1 MNQDNILKKI
11 AKDSGVSLNKTKIAL
26 TALSGGINACLKQ
39 GLFTLE
45 IPPGAPDT
53 RKTFDAHFRL
63 AGLPAVVQA
72 CEISHLEMSI
82 VVAVPNDKCRDPF
95 AFLSFPRALRDNYD
109 LICSGWL
116 ERKTGK
122 FVQGVVS
129 CSARKKP
136 WIAAIADL
144 KLKTSGFAISTK
156 FFR

>member
-1 MNQDNILKKI
+1 MTQNDILKKI
-11 AKDSGVSLNKTKIAL
+11 AKDSGVSLNKTKIAVTSL
-26 TALSGGINACLKQ
+26 CGGINACLEQ

-45 IPPGAPDT
+45 IPLGAPDT
-53 RKTFDAHFRL
+53 HETFNTHFTL
-63 AGLPAVVQA
+63 AGHPAVVKA
-72 CEISHLEMSI
+72 SEINYHEMSI

-95 AFLSFPRALRDNYD
+95 AFLSFPRTLRDNYD

-122 FVQGVVS
+122 FIQGVVS

-136 WIAAIADL
+136 WISEIADL
-144 KLKTSGFAISTK
+144 EIKPAGYTVATK